1 VIVAF
6 LAVAAARADALPD
19 CFKVPNATQAQLND
33 CAYRQYQEADRA
45 LNVQWRKTAE
55 AARGVDRAT
64 YPRLLNG
71 QRAWL
76 RYREETCRWGK
87 DTFSGTIAPMNYFD
101 CMEDITRNRTEEL
114 KMLST
119 SPNSGEPL

>member
-1 VIVAF
+1 MIVAL
-6 LAVAAARADALPD
+6 LAVAAVPSDALPV
-19 CFKVPNATQAQLND
+19 CFKDPDATQVQLND

-55 AARGVDRAT
+55 AARSADRAT
-64 YPRLLNG
+64 YPLLLNG

-76 RYREETCRWGK
+76 RYREETCRWVK
-87 DTFSGTIAPMNYFD
+87 DTFGGTIAPMNYFD
-101 CMEDITRNRTEEL
+101 CMEDITRKRTEEL
-114 KMLST
+114 KMLAT